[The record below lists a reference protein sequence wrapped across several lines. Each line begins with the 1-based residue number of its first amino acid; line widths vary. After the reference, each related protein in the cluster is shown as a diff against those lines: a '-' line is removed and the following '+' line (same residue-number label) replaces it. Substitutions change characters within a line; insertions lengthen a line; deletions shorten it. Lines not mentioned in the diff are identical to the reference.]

1 MFHFEDRKKL
11 NHTALRNFMKIH
23 PLIPILLL
31 NTLFVLSSCTKSKSE
46 NRNVAKE
53 KEIKNNTVKADTIRR
68 NENVSYN
75 ITEDTI
81 VGNYEIRVNNKN
93 TEEYVKQYIKISDSI
108 VVQHFYP
115 EMESKIS
122 IKKNGV
128 PFFNKTFRKT
138 NLPEGTFHDLLR
150 SAIMK
155 DFVFERVEEGTGEL
169 IFKTTLLIP
178 NTDFENDFYLK
189 VNKNGSFKLEWID
202 YESE

>member
-1 MFHFEDRKKL
+1 
-11 NHTALRNFMKIH
+11 MKIH
-23 PLIPILLL
+23 PLIPILLI
-31 NTLFVLSSCTKSKSE
+31 NTLFFLSSCTKSKSENE

-53 KEIKNNTVKADTIRR
+53 KEIKNNTVKTDTIRR
-68 NENVSYN
+68 NQYVTYN

-81 VGNYEIRVNNKN
+81 VGNYEIRINNKN
-93 TEEYVKQYIKISDSI
+93 TEEYVRQNIRISDSI
-108 VVQHFYP
+108 VVQSFYP
-115 EMESKIS
+115 EMESKIT

-138 NLPEGTFHDLLR
+138 DLPEGTFYDLLR

-155 DFVFERVEEGTGEL
+155 DFVFNRMEEGTDTL

-202 YESE
+202 YESED